1 MAHVLLESGGAV
13 LLESGGFLLLEVD
26 DPVVPATGGSTGGAG
41 GNRSAFPTGKPFR
54 DKSRPTPVVV
64 AHSLMDNLVDEY
76 GTIHGR
82 EVYFAME
89 RELKGPFAPGNKYDA
104 TTRPP
109 QDVEVAHP
117 IKRAKIIGPTAA
129 RKN

>member
-26 DPVVPATGGSTGGAG
+26 DPIVPATGGSTGGAG
-41 GNRSAFPTGKPFR
+41 GGSQLPRGKPFR

>member
-1 MAHVLLESGGAV
+1 MAHVLLESSGAV
-13 LLESGGFLLLEVD
+13 LLESGGFLLLELD
-26 DPVVPATGGSTGGAG
+26 DPVAPPAVPSSGGG